1 MRARYLLPRT
11 GIVRLWRVR
20 RLHLCLYEG
29 LIMSFE
35 LILASAV
42 TFGLLA
48 YVMAVLLSP
57 EKF

>member
-1 MRARYLLPRT
+1 
-11 GIVRLWRVR
+11 
-20 RLHLCLYEG
+20 
-29 LIMSFE
+29 MSFE